1 MRHTPSPQ
9 IDPQT
14 FGRGFRFSAPA
25 SKFHTITCAPQEKA
39 RLLQGFY
46 TCMRDSIKSLPH
58 STTSNLKQALKVK
71 LAAVADIHARTQ
83 RLQNIMDVSAAI
95 DQLTALKDI
104 HGDDDS
110 NRSAWRTLATVV
122 EGAHGCMAEAEDVKD
137 KIMQF
142 VSAYVALIGGWKEV
156 DSRFNSDRNN
166 IVMRAIAFL
175 EATEELVKAKDTLR
189 LAAFAVEVSDCI
201 KEFESAG
208 EAVSTGST
216 AQAPHPAFAALIR
229 LLQKPPPSGGAS
241 VPPALQGI
249 LDAQLMLAKD
259 TRRDAELA
267 ILKKVE
273 TSLTE
278 AIEKFTPMAGGAANG
293 QSWKQKLKNDAP
305 LKDVTAHYLKTLK
318 KANGEDIYRSWQALG
333 AALKVYE
340 SSIKAYST
348 GHTLNDSIRLR
359 SEALLRRGRGDLR
372 RHSLGR

>member
-1 MRHTPSPQ
+1 
-9 IDPQT
+9 
-14 FGRGFRFSAPA
+14 
-25 SKFHTITCAPQEKA
+25 
-39 RLLQGFY
+39 
-46 TCMRDSIKSLPH
+46 
-58 STTSNLKQALKVK
+58 
-71 LAAVADIHARTQ
+71 
-83 RLQNIMDVSAAI
+83 
-95 DQLTALKDI
+95 
-104 HGDDDS
+104 
-110 NRSAWRTLATVV
+110 
-122 EGAHGCMAEAEDVKD
+122 MAEAEDVKD

-156 DSRFNSDRNN
+156 DSRSNSDRNN

-175 EATEELVKAKDTLR
+175 EETEELVKAKDTLR

-259 TRRDAELA
+259 TRRDAALA

-293 QSWKQKLKNDAP
+293 HSWKQKLKNDAP

-318 KANGEDIYRSWQALG
+318 KAHGEEIYRSWQALG

-340 SSIKAYST
+340 SSIKAYGT
-348 GHTLNDSIRLR
+348 GHTLNDSILLR
-359 SEALLRRGRGDLR
+359 SEALLRRGRVTISEGILLDDRSTSKTTVVTKQIRELAEAGASDADLQPAVYAAIQAT
-372 RHSLGR
+372 LKGAT